1 MSTVLVTG
9 GSRGIGREICISFA
23 KAGYDIAFCYQK
35 DEKGAKETLDLIR
48 MAGGEASV
56 FCCDVSDE
64 QQVERM
70 FSSVFGLEILVNNA
84 GMASFGLI
92 QDMSLCEWNRVFSV
106 NMTGAFLC
114 TRAAIPKLRSRGG
127 CIINVSSMW
136 GEVGA
141 SCEAAYSAS
150 KAALIG
156 FTKAAAKEL
165 GPCGIRVNAVSC
177 GMIETQMNSRF
188 SAEEVET
195 FTDSIPLKRQG
206 SPEEVARAV
215 RFLAENRYITGEILR
230 VNGGAVI

>member
-48 MAGGEASV
+48 KAGGEASV

-84 GMASFGLI
+84 GTASFGLI

-127 CIINVSSMW
+127 CIINVASMW

-206 SPEEVARAV
+206 SPEEVAQAV

>member
-48 MAGGEASV
+48 KAGGEASV

-64 QQVERM
+64 KQVERM

-127 CIINVSSMW
+127 CIINVASMW

-206 SPEEVARAV
+206 SPEEVAQAV

>member
-48 MAGGEASV
+48 KAGGEASV

-84 GMASFGLI
+84 GTASFGLI
-92 QDMSLCEWNRVFSV
+92 QDMSLCEWNRVFSA

-127 CIINVSSMW
+127 CIINVASMW

-206 SPEEVARAV
+206 SPEEVAQAV

>member
-35 DEKGAKETLDLIR
+35 DEKGAKETLELIR
-48 MAGGEASV
+48 KAGGEASI

-64 QQVERM
+64 KQVERM

-84 GMASFGLI
+84 GTASFGLI

-127 CIINVSSMW
+127 CIINVASMW

-188 SAEEVET
+188 SAEEMET

>member
-84 GMASFGLI
+84 GTASFGLI

-127 CIINVSSMW
+127 CIINVASMW

-188 SAEEVET
+188 SAEEVEI

-215 RFLAENRYITGEILR
+215 CFLAENRYITGEILR